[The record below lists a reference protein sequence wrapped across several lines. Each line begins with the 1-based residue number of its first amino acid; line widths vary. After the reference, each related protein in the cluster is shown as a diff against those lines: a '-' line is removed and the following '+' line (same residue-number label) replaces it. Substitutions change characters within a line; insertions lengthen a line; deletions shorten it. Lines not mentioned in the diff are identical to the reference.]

1 MHSKMQCAE
10 RPKRLR
16 FRFTG
21 GQCWEGNNNQDRD
34 LKCLS
39 AFSGTIGLKKAR
51 LTILGTAEDGSVHPH
66 LYLVRYVNIGDEFEV
81 FGWKV
86 LPDTPNGEVRPQ
98 ITVVIQDEENK
109 IRQSMAIKMDCT
121 RYELAYGNT
130 FGALELLSYQTDSQG
145 VVPTSVKVQYEYSIA
160 NKGKQVA
167 KIKELDTTRH
177 GKGESLIFDLG
188 VQNPRGWPLSAN
200 DVAVCEDITVVK
212 AERINLARRQAYSTT
227 MAVKA
232 VNSANL
238 PCDGS
243 TSFSFT
249 AGGGGGGGSA
259 VAPFTV
265 GDSD

>member
-51 LTILGTAEDGSVHPH
+51 LTILGTSEDGSVHPH

-98 ITVVIQDEENK
+98 ITVVIQDGENK
-109 IRQSMAIKMDCT
+109 IRQSMAIKMDCE

-145 VVPTSVKVQYEYSIA
+145 VVPTSAKVQYEYSIA

-177 GKGESLIFDLG
+177 GKSESLIFDLA

-200 DVAVCEDITVVK
+200 DVAVCEDITIVK
-212 AERINLARRQAYSTT
+212 TERINLARRQSYSTT

-238 PCDGS
+238 SCDGS

-249 AGGGGGGGSA
+249 AGGGGGGGGA
-259 VAPFTV
+259 VAPFAA